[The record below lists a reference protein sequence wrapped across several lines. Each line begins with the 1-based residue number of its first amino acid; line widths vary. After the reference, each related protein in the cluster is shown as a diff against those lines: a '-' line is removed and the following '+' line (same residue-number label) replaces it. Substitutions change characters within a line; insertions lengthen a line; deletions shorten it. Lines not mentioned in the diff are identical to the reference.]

1 MMELVFKFY
10 IRQFIRTNL
19 LSLEAATRGALQK
32 NELLEQ
38 PQACNFIEKETLVQV
53 FSYEFCE
60 ISKNTFFTEH
70 LWRSGNVC
78 LS

>member
-1 MMELVFKFY
+1 MFQQSVFATSESLRKNMMELVFKFY

-38 PQACNFIEKETLVQV
+38 PQACNFIEKETLV
-53 FSYEFCE
+53 
-60 ISKNTFFTEH
+60 
-70 LWRSGNVC
+70 
-78 LS
+78 

>member
-38 PQACNFIEKETLVQV
+38 PQAYNFIEKETLV
-53 FSYEFCE
+53 
-60 ISKNTFFTEH
+60 
-70 LWRSGNVC
+70 
-78 LS
+78 